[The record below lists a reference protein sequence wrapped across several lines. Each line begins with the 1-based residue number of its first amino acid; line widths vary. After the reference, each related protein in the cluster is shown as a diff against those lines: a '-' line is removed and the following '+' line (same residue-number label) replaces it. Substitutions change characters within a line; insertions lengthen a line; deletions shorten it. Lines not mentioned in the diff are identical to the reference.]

1 MLKLVPPDS
10 FHVSAAIGWIELG
23 NAIEAKA
30 ELEKVSPELRKHPG
44 VLEVEWT
51 AEATAKNWPAALKIA
66 QQIIKF
72 APDEVSGWLHQAY
85 ALRRVPQGGLL
96 AAWNALFAVAEKFPD
111 EGTVF
116 YNLACYACQME
127 QMESARQLL
136 QRAIK
141 IDGEKHIKELALN
154 DSDLEPMWDE
164 IREM

>member
-23 NAIEAKA
+23 NPVEARA
-30 ELEKVSPELRKHPG
+30 ELEKVSPELRTHPG
-44 VLEVEWT
+44 VLEVEW
-51 AEATAKNWPAALKIA
+51 AIEANSQNWTAALKIA
-66 QQIIKF
+66 QQIIRLT
-72 APDEVSGWLHQAY
+72 PDDVSGWLHQAY
-85 ALRRVPQGGLL
+85 ALRRVPEGGLL
-96 AAWNALFAVAEKFPD
+96 SAWNALFAVAEKFPD

-127 QMESARQLL
+127 QMENARQLL

-141 IDGEKHIKELALN
+141 IDGEKTIKELALK

-164 IREM
+164 IRAM